1 MIHLGLIRQPNITQ
15 GGGNDLPP
23 ATPAPHIPNQRAA
36 KLANLRAHIIEL
48 EAVGPILNRLKA
60 APPTP
65 MVALTPIPPVLFVD
79 QAAID
84 RARAAVL
91 KDMDKKTLLP
101 EIVPGLQSQFS

>member
-1 MIHLGLIRQPNITQ
+1 
-15 GGGNDLPP
+15 
-23 ATPAPHIPNQRAA
+23 
-36 KLANLRAHIIEL
+36 
-48 EAVGPILNRLKA
+48 
-60 APPTP
+60 